1 MTIRKIIKI
10 IIILLW
16 FGVIFYFSQQNS
28 KESLDISNSFLVKFV
43 EMAKGHK
50 LTNNEKLG
58 LTKKFT
64 LYIRKFAH
72 FFLYAI
78 LAIFVFL
85 LLREFITIDYQLIL
99 FTILICFIYA
109 ITDELHQYFIPGRT
123 SRAFDVLVDTSGA
136 TISTMFTYS
145 IHKLIESIK
154 IQVLKK
160 K

>member
-1 MTIRKIIKI
+1 M
-10 IIILLW
+10 ILLW

-28 KESLDISNSFLVKFV
+28 KESLNVSNNFLVKFIEV
-43 EMAKGHK
+43 AKGHSLSAK
-50 LTNNEKLG
+50 EKENI
-58 LTKKFT
+58 TKKFT

-72 FFLYAI
+72 FFLYFV
-78 LAIFVFL
+78 LAIFVFV
-85 LLREFITIDYQLIL
+85 LLREFITIDYKLIF
-99 FTILICFIYA
+99 FTILVCFIYA

-123 SRAFDVLVDTSGA
+123 SRVFDILVDTTGA